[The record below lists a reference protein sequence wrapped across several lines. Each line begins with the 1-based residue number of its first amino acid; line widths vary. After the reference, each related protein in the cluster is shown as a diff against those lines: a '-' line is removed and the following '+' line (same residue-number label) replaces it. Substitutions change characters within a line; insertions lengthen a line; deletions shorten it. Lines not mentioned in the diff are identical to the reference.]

1 MGNIKCLLHFMS
13 FKKCVSLGKLAP
25 VCGFIGMFEKVDFKS
40 LIEHSLSL
48 CSFHTSLGEN
58 REMWL
63 LGLPCSLAPF
73 HSLVHSKGDTTPG
86 RPALQE
92 WNAASGAFFFSLRT
106 PPVSNQV
113 IIAGTRLG
121 TIPREPFS

>member
-1 MGNIKCLLHFMS
+1 MS

-92 WNAASGAFFFSLRT
+92 RNAAAGAFFFFFKDASSFKASYHCWYE
-106 PPVSNQV
+106 VGYDS
-113 IIAGTRLG
+113 
-121 TIPREPFS
+121 S